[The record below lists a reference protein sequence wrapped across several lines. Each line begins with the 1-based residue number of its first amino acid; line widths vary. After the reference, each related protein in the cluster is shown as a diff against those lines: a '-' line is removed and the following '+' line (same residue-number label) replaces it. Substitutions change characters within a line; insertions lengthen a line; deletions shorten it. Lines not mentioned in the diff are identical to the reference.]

1 MLLAVI
7 SGFIL
12 ALFAPTVR
20 LVAGHRVGW
29 ILAALPAGLFVYFA
43 QYLNTIGHGDAVR
56 ESTPWVPALGGINL
70 SFSLDGL
77 SLLFA
82 LLITGIGT
90 FIVLYAAAYLK
101 GHDHLG
107 RFLAFLLAFMASMLG
122 LVLADNVITF
132 FVFWE
137 MTSITS
143 FLLIGFSHSK
153 AASRRAAV
161 QALVVTGGGGLVM
174 LAGLL
179 VMASIGGSLEFS
191 VLLAQGDLY
200 REHSAYVPLL
210 VLLLAGAFT
219 KSAQVPFHFWLPNA
233 MEAPTPVSAY
243 LHSATMVK
251 AGVYL
256 MARIHPAMG
265 DTALWETVLT
275 TFGGATFLAGTLLA
289 IRQTDLKLILAYTTV
304 ASLGLLTMLLGVGSE
319 YAVTAAMTY
328 LFAHSLFKGAL
339 FMVAGSVDHGTGTR
353 DATVL
358 SGIGRAMPITAA
370 AGALA
375 VLSMAG
381 VPPFVGFLAKEV
393 IYKGTVAADAAV
405 LVTAVAVIGNILMGA
420 AGGLAGV
427 RPFIGRR
434 QPTPKEPHE
443 GSPSIWLGALVLA
456 LLGIVSI
463 VDLHWTSVHIVGP
476 AVAAVYPNAH
486 KVDLHLWAGVNLPL
500 VLSIITLAGALAVYL
515 AGSTIR
521 SVLISAS
528 AHLWGPDRGY
538 DQALAGLRALA
549 SALIGVLQ
557 SGRLSAYTAITFTV
571 LAVTLAIP
579 VFSGM
584 PLRFALDGTPDFYV
598 IGVTALAAVGGIA
611 VMLLRQRLLAVIAAG
626 LVGAT
631 ISLIFLLFGAPDL
644 AFTQFMVEILSVVI
658 LTLVVLH
665 LPVDVHDIRTW
676 TSRLRDG
683 TIAGSIGLFF
693 TLILLA
699 ITAQPLDLRLSD
711 YFAEAS
717 YYAAYGRNVV
727 NVILVDF
734 RALDTFG
741 EISVVMVAGISALA
755 LMGAGLRLRRRG
767 SRGSEDEAAGEGGT
781 R

>member
-7 SGFIL
+7 SGFLL
-12 ALFAPTVR
+12 ALFAPVLR
-20 LVAGHRVGW
+20 RVAGHGVGW
-29 ILAALPAGLFVYFA
+29 VLAALPAGLFIYFA
-43 QYLNTIGHGDAVR
+43 QALPAVGHGERLR
-56 ESTPWVPALGGINL
+56 ESTPWVPILDGVDL

-101 GHDHLG
+101 GHNHLG
-107 RFLAFLLAFMASMLG
+107 RFLSFLLAFMASMLG

-153 AASRRAAV
+153 PASRRAAV

-200 REHSAYVPLL
+200 REHAAYGPLL
-210 VLLLAGAFT
+210 ILLLAGAFT

-256 MARIHPAMG
+256 LARIHPAMG
-265 DTALWETVLT
+265 DTALWETLLT
-275 TFGGATFLAGTLLA
+275 GFGALTFLAGTLLA

-304 ASLGLLTMLLGVGSE
+304 ASLGLLVMLLGVGSE
-319 YAVTAAMTY
+319 KAVTAAMTY
-328 LFAHSLFKGAL
+328 LLAHSLFKGAL
-339 FMVAGSVDHGTGTR
+339 FMVAGGVDHSTGTR
-353 DATVL
+353 DATIL
-358 SGIGRAMPITAA
+358 GGIGRAMPITAV

-393 IYKGTVAADAAV
+393 IYKGTLAGDAAV
-405 LVTAVAVIGNILMGA
+405 LVTAVAVVGNILMGA
-420 AGGLAGV
+420 AGGLAGI

-434 QPTPKEPHE
+434 MPTPKEPHE
-443 GSPSIWLGALVLA
+443 GSPSLWLGALVLA
-456 LLGIVSI
+456 VLGIVSI
-463 VDLHWTSVHIVGP
+463 VDLHWTSAHIVGP
-476 AVAAVYPNAH
+476 AVSAIYPGA
-486 KVDLHLWAGVNLPL
+486 KPVDLHLWSGVNLPL
-500 VLSIITLAGALAVYL
+500 VLSMITLAGALTVYL
-515 AGSTIR
+515 AGPAIR
-521 SVLISAS
+521 NALIGAS
-528 AHLWGPDRGY
+528 AHWWGPDRGY
-538 DQALAGLRALA
+538 DQALAGVRAAAGGLTG
-549 SALIGVLQ
+549 LLQ

-571 LAVTLAIP
+571 LAVTLAVP

-584 PLRFALDGTPDFYV
+584 PIRFALEGMPDFYAL
-598 IGVTALAAVGGIA
+598 GVMVLTAVAAIA
-611 VMLLRQRLLAVIAAG
+611 VMLLRQRLLAVVAAG
-626 LVGAT
+626 VVGAA

-644 AFTQFMVEILSVVI
+644 AFTQFMVETLSVVI
-658 LTLVVLH
+658 LTLVLLH
-665 LPVDVHDIRTW
+665 LPVDVHDSRTW
-676 TSRLRDG
+676 SYRLRDG
-683 TIAGSIGLFF
+683 AIAGSIGVMFAL
-693 TLILLA
+693 TLMA
-699 ITAQPLDLRLSD
+699 ITAQPVDLRLSD

-717 YYAAYGRNVV
+717 YLAAYGRNVV

-767 SRGSEDEAAGEGGT
+767 STGDADATHRGEGT